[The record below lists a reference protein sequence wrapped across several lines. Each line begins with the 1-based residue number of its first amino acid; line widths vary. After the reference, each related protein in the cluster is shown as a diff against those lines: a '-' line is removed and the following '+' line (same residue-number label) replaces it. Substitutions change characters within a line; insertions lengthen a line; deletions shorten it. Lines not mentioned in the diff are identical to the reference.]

1 MTFSIAARCPT
12 TGAFGVSITTASIC
26 VGARCP
32 FVQANVGAVL
42 SQNRTDPVLG
52 LRGIELLKQGK
63 SAQETVDA
71 LVKAG
76 KHIGWRQLAVVD
88 RAGRTAHFSGK
99 DIVSLHGA
107 HEGPGCVAVGN
118 LLRDKRLPQAMVEG
132 FMENPS
138 AHLADRLIRA
148 LEAGLEA
155 GGETNPVRS
164 ATVLVGEKFEFP
176 EINLRVDWHDD
187 PVAEM
192 KRIWKAY
199 EPQKANFMLRV
210 VDPGAAV

>member
-1 MTFSIAARCPT
+1 MTFSIAARCPR

-32 FVQANVGAVL
+32 FVEAGVGAVL
-42 SQNRTDPVLG
+42 TQNRTDPALG

-71 LVKAG
+71 LVKMG

-99 DIVSLHGA
+99 DIVSLHGG
-107 HEGPGCVAVGN
+107 HVGPECVSIGN
-118 LLRDKRLPQAMVEG
+118 LLRDKRLPQAMVDG
-132 FMENPS
+132 FMENPG
-138 AHLADRLIRA
+138 AHLADRLLRA
-148 LEAGLEA
+148 LEAGIEA

-176 EINLRVDWHDD
+176 EVNLRVDWHDD
-187 PVAEM
+187 PIAEL
-192 KRIWKAY
+192 KRVWKAY